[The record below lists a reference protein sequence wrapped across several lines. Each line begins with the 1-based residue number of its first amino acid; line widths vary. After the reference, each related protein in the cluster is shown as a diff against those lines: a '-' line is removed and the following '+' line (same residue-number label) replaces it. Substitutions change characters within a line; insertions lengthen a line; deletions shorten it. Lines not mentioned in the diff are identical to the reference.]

1 MTGGAVCALVRSCH
15 VSAEALSRCPRPR
28 VSREM
33 GRLPSH
39 TFGSEHVAA
48 SQSRSAASSVACV
61 LLHLSHALTLTSVS
75 DVRCDSNIHILLTRQ
90 RSRT

>member
-1 MTGGAVCALVRSCH
+1 MTGVCAVCALRRARSCH

-61 LLHLSHALTLTSVS
+61 RLLHL
-75 DVRCDSNIHILLTRQ
+75 TR
-90 RSRT
+90 